1 MKDLKIGD
9 MVLVAPG
16 TYSPVFMFTHK
27 IANKVSEFVRI
38 MTTDGYS
45 ISLSRSHYL
54 YINGALQPAGS
65 ARVGNTVLLSCGRRT
80 AVERVEYV
88 VGTGFYNPQTLHGD
102 IVVSGIIAST
112 YTLAVEP
119 ATAHALLVPLRSLF
133 MVLGA
138 STSAFEHGADSLL
151 NFLSYFKSK

>member
-9 MVLVAPG
+9 IVLVAPG

-27 IANKVSEFVRI
+27 IVNKVSEFVRI
-38 MTTDGYS
+38 TTTDGYS

-54 YINGALQPAGS
+54 YINGVLQPAGS
-65 ARVGNTVLLSCGRRT
+65 ARVGNTVLRSCGRRT

-88 VGTGFYNPQTLHGD
+88 VGTGLYNPQTLHGD

-119 ATAHALLVPLRSLF
+119 ATAHALLAPLRSLF

-151 NFLSYFKSK
+151 NLISYFKSP